1 MITPLKNFTIFP
13 KRDFVF
19 NCLASSSGVLTY
31 DWSKHDGILPHNVE
45 KSYSHTVFFNS
56 LNGQTTLGYN
66 LKVQN
71 AQVSDEGWYC
81 CTATNEAGSTT
92 DCAWLEI
99 NS

>member
-1 MITPLKNFTIFP
+1 MIIPLNNITIFP
-13 KRDFVF
+13 NQNFVF

-31 DWSKHDGILPHNVE
+31 DWSKRDGILPQNAE

-56 LNGQTTLGYN
+56 VNGETTLGYN

-81 CTATNEAGSTT
+81 CVAANEAGSTT

-99 NS
+99 DS